1 MDNRLIY
8 LQKEIMQSEYRNFFS
23 DGFMLETARVI
34 LRPMTW
40 EDFDAL
46 EPLTHDADIWTWF
59 KQDLSQPGELK
70 TWMEEAFAGRAS
82 ETRMPLVILDQDTKQ
97 ICGCTSFGNISF
109 EEKRVEI
116 GWTWLGKEFI
126 GTGINRQAKFALLS
140 YAFET
145 MKVERVEIKTD
156 AANERSKAA
165 ILKIGLIPEG
175 ILRSHMQMHS
185 NRRRDTMYFG
195 LLRDEWTERKQSFF
209 SDMVY

>member
-1 MDNRLIY
+1 
-8 LQKEIMQSEYRNFFS
+8 MQPEYSKFFS
-23 DGFMLETARVI
+23 DGFMLETSRVI
-34 LRPMTW
+34 LRPMTSA
-40 EDFDAL
+40 DYDVL
-46 EPLTHDADIWTWF
+46 EPLTHDSDIWSWF
-59 KQDLSQPGELK
+59 KQDLSKPGELK
-70 TWMEEAFAGRAS
+70 RWIDEALAGQLA
-82 ETRMPLVILDQDTKQ
+82 ETRIPLVILDQDTKQ

-109 EEKRVEI
+109 EDKRVEI

-145 MKVERVEIKTD
+145 MKMERVEIKTD
-156 AANERSKAA
+156 ALNERSKAA

-195 LLRDEWTERKQSFF
+195 LLREEWTERKQSFF
-209 SDMVY
+209 NDMIF